1 MGGGSPASLFG
12 SRGVSLGTEVLA
24 RHVFHLQTLPIRRRR
39 PRLDVA
45 DETLGLGG
53 STGGSTHVRDIVLL
67 AGAVMGSQNA
77 LGSVRGVRAISCASL
92 DASDR
97 S

>member
-24 RHVFHLQTLPIRRRR
+24 RHVFHLQSLPIRRRR

-45 DETLGLGG
+45 DETLG
-53 STGGSTHVRDIVLL
+53 
-67 AGAVMGSQNA
+67 
-77 LGSVRGVRAISCASL
+77 
-92 DASDR
+92 
-97 S
+97 